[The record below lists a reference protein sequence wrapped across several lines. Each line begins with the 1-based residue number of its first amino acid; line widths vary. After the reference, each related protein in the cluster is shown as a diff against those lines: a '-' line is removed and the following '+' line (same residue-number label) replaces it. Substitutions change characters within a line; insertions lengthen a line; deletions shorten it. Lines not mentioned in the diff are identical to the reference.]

1 VFATVPKRRVI
12 PPRPVVGPKKEFRV
26 RGPY

>member
-1 VFATVPKRRVI
+1 VTVPKRRVI
-12 PPRPVVGPKKEFRV
+12 GPPRPVVGPKEEFRV

>member
-1 VFATVPKRRVI
+1 VPKRRVI
-12 PPRPVVGPKKEFRV
+12 AQPRPVVGPKKEFRV

>member
-1 VFATVPKRRVI
+1 VPKRRVI
-12 PPRPVVGPKKEFRV
+12 APPRPVVGPKKEFRV